1 MRYVIIVREWFD
13 KTHGNSYFT
22 LRVVD
27 TISREWHVLPMTYGH
42 GLGTYY
48 RAAEE
53 LLGHPIETTDA
64 FVDSV
69 RVQRKS
75 ELHQII

>member
-1 MRYVIIVREWFD
+1 MRYVIIVREWFNRAE
-13 KTHGNSYFT
+13 GNSYFT

-27 TISREWHVLPMTYGH
+27 TISRECHVLPVTYGR

-64 FVDSV
+64 FVDAV
-69 RVQRKS
+69 RVDRKS
-75 ELHQII
+75 DLHQII